1 MAKSEHA
8 ELFILDVK
16 EKHLTRLRLI
26 NISKHILLTA
36 QLFIHAV
43 ENSQRCEINFSIA
56 IELPNDTRIL
66 GENFAGIKKI
76 HKKRN
81 IYIYIHPVYFQCSKY
96 SFFFEIL
103 SIFFSGRNNEFEIK
117 KKKFTSIVI
126 HFISKI
132 IPDMSVKKKKKKNE
146 ITNKPNF

>member
-96 SFFFEIL
+96 SFFFSKFSRYFFPEEIT
-103 SIFFSGRNNEFEIK
+103 N
-117 KKKFTSIVI
+117 
-126 HFISKI
+126 SKL
-132 IPDMSVKKKKKKNE
+132 KKKNSLRS
-146 ITNKPNF
+146 

>member
-81 IYIYIHPVYFQCSKY
+81 IYIYTAGIFPMFKIFI
-96 SFFFEIL
+96 FFRNSLDI
-103 SIFFSGRNNEFEIK
+103 FSGRNNEFEIK

-132 IPDMSVKKKKKKNE
+132 IPDMSVKKKKKEK
-146 ITNKPNF
+146 

>member
-76 HKKRN
+76 HKKKK
-81 IYIYIHPVYFQCSKY
+81 YIYIADIFRMFKI
-96 SFFFEIL
+96 F
-103 SIFFSGRNNEFEIK
+103 IFFRNSLDIFFRK
-117 KKKFTSIVI
+117 K
-126 HFISKI
+126 
-132 IPDMSVKKKKKKNE
+132 
-146 ITNKPNF
+146 